1 LGIEFHIINL
11 VIIFIAATYPLEY
24 GCRIFG
30 DEVRLVILVLG
41 VFTTH
46 EVGSQTVDE
55 QGACKGSWGSKNLA
69 CLM

>member
-1 LGIEFHIINL
+1 METEFKIIYL
-11 VIIFIAATYPLEY
+11 VITFTGAIYLLEY
-24 GCRIFG
+24 GWRIFG